1 MKRRLSVENR
11 MLIEQLLRL
20 NYKLKDIAYY
30 VDSTPSTIS
39 REIKNRRIT
48 GKGDFKECEKN
59 KRYPYVCNGCE
70 LKTRCR
76 KKKYYYNYIKAQTN
90 YNYLLKNSRMG
101 IDMSIGERIIQLRKD
116 AGLSQGQLA
125 SALEVSR
132 QAVSKW
138 ENDLAAP
145 DSLRMIRLAEV
156 LDTDIEY
163 LSTGRR
169 NFARR
174 PPVVINTVET
184 VEKVVEKPV
193 VQVVEKV
200 VERIIEKPVVE
211 YVEKPVIKKVFRVKY
226 RQNPAE
232 LFLIGAGCFLAGFL
246 LGVLIL

>member
-1 MKRRLSVENR
+1 
-11 MLIEQLLRL
+11 
-20 NYKLKDIAYY
+20 
-30 VDSTPSTIS
+30 
-39 REIKNRRIT
+39 
-48 GKGDFKECEKN
+48 
-59 KRYPYVCNGCE
+59 
-70 LKTRCR
+70 
-76 KKKYYYNYIKAQTN
+76 
-90 YNYLLKNSRMG
+90 
-101 IDMSIGERIIQLRKD
+101 MSIGERIMQLRKD

-125 SALEVSR
+125 SELDVSR

-145 DSLRMIRLAEV
+145 DSMKMIRLAEV

-200 VERIIEKPVVE
+200 VEKIVEVPVVE
-211 YVEKPVIKKVFRVKY
+211 YVEKPVVKKVFRVKY
-226 RQNPAE
+226 RRNPAE
-232 LFLIGAGCFLAGFL
+232 LFLVGGCCFLVGFL
-246 LGVLIL
+246 LGALIL